1 MQNKLS
7 PRYVAV
13 IGMFTALAFV
23 SVIATEWIP
32 KVSGFLSYEPKDALI
47 VMAGFIYGPV
57 ACLLISLLTSFLE
70 LVTIS
75 STGLYGFL
83 MNVVSTLAF
92 TVPAAFL
99 YHKSRTK
106 RNALLGLGLGVA
118 SMAAIM
124 VLWNYVI
131 TPFYMGV
138 PREQVAGMLVPV
150 FLPFNLV
157 KGGINAG
164 ITLLLYKPI
173 VTALRKAGLAEKK
186 EEGKGQFQFGFV
198 ILSLAILSSFVLW
211 FLVMIK
217 VL

>member
-1 MQNKLS
+1 MKNKLS

-23 SVIATEWIP
+23 SVAATEWIP
-32 KVSGFLSYEPKDALI
+32 KVQGFLSYEPKDALI
-47 VMAGFIYGPV
+47 VMAGFIYGPL
-57 ACLLISLLTSFLE
+57 ACILISLLTSLLE
-70 LVTIS
+70 MLTIS
-75 STGLYGFL
+75 TTGLYGFL
-83 MNVVSTLAF
+83 MNVVATLAF

-99 YHKSRTK
+99 YHKSRTRK
-106 RNALLGLGLGVA
+106 NALIGLGVGVGC
-118 SMAAIM
+118 MAAVM

-138 PREQVAGMLVPV
+138 PREVVAGMLISV

-164 ITLLLYKPI
+164 IALLLYKPV

-186 EEGKGQFQFGFV
+186 EEGKGQFQLGFV
-198 ILSLAILSSFVLW
+198 VLSLAILSSFILW

>member
-150 FLPFNLV
+150 FLPFKLV

-186 EEGKGQFQFGFV
+186 EEGKGKFQFGFV